1 MLEDILEG
9 RWDKVKER
17 IGKGFPIFLISYVQK
32 KLNEGFRQA
41 IKEIRNKGKE
51 LRTGKG
57 GRK

>member
-1 MLEDILEG
+1 M
-9 RWDKVKER
+9 RER
-17 IGKGFPIFLISYVQK
+17 FEKGVPISLLRYIQR